1 MRFVA
6 EKGSFVLLGAVNQ
19 GTLDVCHIRFLRRA
33 RGVRPARRKDAVADK
48 RRRGISV

>member
-19 GTLDVCHIRFLRRA
+19 GILGLCHIHCLRRA
-33 RGVRPARRKDAVADK
+33 QGVRPPRRKGAVADK